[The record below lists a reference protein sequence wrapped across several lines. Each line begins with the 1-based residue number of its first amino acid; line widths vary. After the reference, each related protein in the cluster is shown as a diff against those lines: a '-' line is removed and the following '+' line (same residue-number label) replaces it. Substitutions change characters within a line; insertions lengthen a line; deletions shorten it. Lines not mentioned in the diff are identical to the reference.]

1 MHEQGGVTEEEGEE
15 AGSLLG
21 REPDMGLN
29 PRTPR
34 KCSELKADD

>member
-21 REPDMGLN
+21 REPDVGLS
-29 PRTPR
+29 PRTPG
-34 KCSELKADD
+34 SQLEPKADA